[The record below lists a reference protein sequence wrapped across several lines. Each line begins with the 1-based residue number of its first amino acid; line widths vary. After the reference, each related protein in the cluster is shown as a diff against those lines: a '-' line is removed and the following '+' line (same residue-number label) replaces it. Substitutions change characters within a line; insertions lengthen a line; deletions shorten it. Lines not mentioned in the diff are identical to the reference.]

1 MADDSVQSFKDGQ
14 AEADTKELENEHDLD
29 AVTSTT
35 ADEETAHSAHHDSHH
50 GQDDHHD
57 SHDKQDGH
65 ASHEN
70 HSAYERRN
78 RHHRHRHHRH
88 RRKIFN
94 SKTSWFLVG
103 GVCVLFIALMVILQI
118 QETNHD
124 SSTPTFNTTSNDHLV
139 VEMTNPEGVLVKSAI
154 QKYLLR
160 DMLVV
165 SEENMGLSSWGNG
178 EGRLD
183 TEVPVSLKVSVEGGT
198 AILYKIELADNS
210 SFTNAKVDYIKSSYG
225 QYEFE
230 HLCTNTTY
238 YYRVTV
244 YMKEGTEV
252 ATGQFKTAD
261 TPRILS
267 IDGLMNVRDIGNWKT
282 DSGKRIKQGLLIRG
296 SEMDGAIEGDY
307 ILSNEGMTD
316 MLEVLGIKTD
326 MDLREETNSCK
337 DALGARV
344 NHQYYGTLPYGSSF
358 TDYGKERIRE
368 VFSDLADPD
377 NYPIYVHCTCGVD
390 RTGTVCYLL
399 EALLGVSRND
409 CLRDYGLSYRISFAE
424 FQAFEDKLRSYSGST
439 LKEQAESY
447 LLSCGVSEY
456 QINSIRN
463 IFLGE

>member
-1 MADDSVQSFKDGQ
+1 MEDKDMSKPLIDKVKEGVASDADATRSEQD
-14 AEADTKELENEHDLD
+14 EHDHHHHH
-29 AVTSTT
+29 
-35 ADEETAHSAHHDSHH
+35 EHHDH
-50 GQDDHHD
+50 QD
-57 SHDKQDGH
+57 SHDEKDGH
-65 ASHEN
+65 GSHES
-70 HSAYERRN
+70 HSAYGRRN
-78 RHHRHRHHRH
+78 RHHKHRHHRRW
-88 RRKIFN
+88 RRKLNIN
-94 SKTSWFLVG
+94 SKTGWLILS
-103 GVCVLFIALMVILQI
+103 GVCVLFVALMVILQMRG
-118 QETNHD
+118 TAD
-124 SSTPTFNTTSNDHLV
+124 SDTPTFGATVEGNLV
-139 VEMTNPEGVLVKSAI
+139 VEMTNSEGVLVKSAI
-154 QKYLLR
+154 QKYLLM
-160 DMLVV
+160 DMLDV
-165 SEENMGLSSWGNG
+165 SSENLGISSLGSG

-183 TEVPVSLKVSVEGGT
+183 AEVPVSLKVSVDTGT

-210 SFTNAKVDYIKSSYG
+210 SFTNAKVDYIEDSHGKYD
-225 QYEFE
+225 FE

-307 ILSNEGMTD
+307 ILSNEGMMD

-326 MDLREETNSCK
+326 MDLRVETSSCK

-344 NHQYYGTLPYGSSF
+344 VHKYYGIQQYGLSF
-358 TDYGKERIRE
+358 SDYGKERVRA

-409 CLRDYGLSYRISFAE
+409 CLRDYGLSYRVSMDE
-424 FQAFEDKLRSYSGST
+424 FQYFEEKLRSYGGAT
-439 LKEQAESY
+439 LKEQAEAY

-456 QINSIRN
+456 QIDSIRN